1 MDGKL
6 FLDLHV
12 IQTLPPSCVN
22 RDDTGSPKTAFYG
35 GVRRARVSSQSWKR
49 AMRQSFK
56 ESFGDNVGIRTLRV
70 VDLIANKIV
79 EKNPSLDIDE
89 AQSMAGK
96 LLETYGIKLKENK
109 TKKSKESDSKI
120 SGALMFITSKH
131 TELLADL
138 ILSEEYGSMDPK
150 TLKAAVKDI
159 MMSNNSPDIILFGRM
174 LADDPSLNV
183 DASCQIAHAI
193 STHKVENEY
202 DYFTAMDDLSPEDT
216 AGAGMIGTVEFNSST
231 LYRYAT
237 LAVHELAAG
246 YVESNEIILDTI
258 REYIR
263 SFVLSMPTGK
273 QNTFANRTVPDAVFI
288 SIRKDQPVN
297 LVGAFEIPVA
307 AKQTEGFALPSAK
320 KMAEYENKICAD
332 FVNPPEKTWQIG
344 SGLEDLGPSTSLK
357 EAIEDVIATISP
369 EL

>member
-1 MDGKL
+1 MNGKL
-6 FLDLHV
+6 YLDLHV
-12 IQTLPPSCVN
+12 IQTVPPSCVN

-35 GVRRARVSSQSWKR
+35 GVRRARISSQSWKR
-49 AMRQSFK
+49 AMRSSFK
-56 ESFGDNVGIRTLRV
+56 ETFGENIGIRTLRV
-70 VDLIANKIV
+70 VELIADKIT
-79 EKNPSLDIDE
+79 EKNPSVDRIQ
-89 AQSMAGK
+89 AQETAEK

-109 TKKSKESDSKI
+109 TKKSKEADPKL
-120 SGALMFITSKH
+120 SGALMFITSRH

-138 ILSEEYGSMDPK
+138 VLSEEYKSMDPK
-150 TLKAAVKDI
+150 SIKAAVKDI
-159 MMSNNSPDIILFGRM
+159 LTSNNSPDIILFGRM

-246 YVESNEIILDTI
+246 YAESGETILNTV

-273 QNTFANRTVPDAVFI
+273 QNTFANRTVPDAVLI
-288 SIRKDQPVN
+288 SLRKDQPVN

-307 AKQTEGFALPSAK
+307 AGSGGYALPSAK
-320 KMAEYENKICAD
+320 KLAEYERKICAD
-332 FVNPPEKTWQIG
+332 FVSLPVKTWQIG
-344 SGLEDLGPSTSLK
+344 TGLEDLGPSVSLS
-357 EAIEDVIATISP
+357 EAIEDVVAAVKP